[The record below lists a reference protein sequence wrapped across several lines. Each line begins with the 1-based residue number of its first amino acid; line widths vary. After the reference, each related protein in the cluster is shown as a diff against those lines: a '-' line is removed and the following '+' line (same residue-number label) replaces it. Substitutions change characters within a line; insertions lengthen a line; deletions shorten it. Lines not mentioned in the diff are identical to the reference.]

1 MARRNDARRDRR
13 AAPAGEAHRGRGPRR
28 EHLAAGLGRRGIS
41 PAGRLHD
48 RARPSAGRHRA
59 GRARG
64 ARSRGGGA
72 RRAGGHR
79 QRLPALRRDSV
90 ARGPVCGRPP
100 PARLAT
106 GRHSPRRVRAPH
118 RGGRH
123 SRGAGS
129 LPGGRSPP
137 TPGTL
142 MRAIPLALALS
153 LAVPASSLAAQ
164 ATRDQSR
171 LVFNVGLGYAGG
183 TDLWE
188 VTGQRLTDDSSL
200 PVRTDFMNM
209 QRDVGPTL
217 TFGVKGI
224 YFRGDNFGLLGEA
237 YFLGLGLRD
246 ACTLTT
252 SSGSGRNAEVC
263 ARINGAERSA
273 SAVQVATGVIY

>member
-1 MARRNDARRDRR
+1 
-13 AAPAGEAHRGRGPRR
+13 
-28 EHLAAGLGRRGIS
+28 
-41 PAGRLHD
+41 
-48 RARPSAGRHRA
+48 
-59 GRARG
+59 
-64 ARSRGGGA
+64 
-72 RRAGGHR
+72 
-79 QRLPALRRDSV
+79 
-90 ARGPVCGRPP
+90 
-100 PARLAT
+100 
-106 GRHSPRRVRAPH
+106 
-118 RGGRH
+118 
-123 SRGAGS
+123 
-129 LPGGRSPP
+129 
-137 TPGTL
+137 

-200 PVRTDFMNM
+200 PVRTDFMNV

-246 ACTLTT
+246 ACTLTS

-273 SAVQVATGVIY
+273 SAVQVATGVIYRVSSRRTLSPYARATFGLLASNRSTIALVGAFTNPDNQLVDVDVYPEPNSTRVSPTGTLALGMTAALAPGYQVRWEVRDNIVAMREVTGVSQQDGILPPTAQRFHHLFALEVGFDVVLERRRGRRY